1 MERFIKEYAN
11 YTKSC
16 IIHNDLMKQDI
27 KQKALEKIKK
37 SIRAREKGLITVD
50 ETMKL
55 IMNCFE

>member
-27 KQKALEKIKK
+27 KQKALERIEK
-37 SIRAREKGLITVD
+37 SIKARENGLITIN
-50 ETMKL
+50 ETMEC